1 MADYISS
8 YTGAE
13 VDSAVGKAI
22 NLPDVNS
29 ATQDYVLS
37 YDANAGIIWAEIPGE
52 LPYYNDDDD
61 GKVLTIDEY
70 GNLEW
75 STPSGGGSV
84 DGLPTLENAEP
95 GSVLGIVV
103 DGTGD
108 VSGEAHLEWVNIN
121 NTEGVPDYSGAS
133 EGDVLTYNGDSLSWN
148 SIDIEGVPDYSSA
161 SEGDVLTYDGSNPV
175 WSPTPGINDLLPSYD
190 NAYADIKYLTPD
202 GTGGLDWTSPFP
214 SYSTSASDNV
224 DEGKALTVQPNGT
237 LNWTNPF
244 PVCSCDGE
252 RCILTSDCGTL
263 TWVPISEL
271 ISQ

>member
-1 MADYISS
+1 
-8 YTGAE
+8 
-13 VDSAVGKAI
+13 
-22 NLPDVNS
+22 
-29 ATQDYVLS
+29 
-37 YDANAGIIWAEIPGE
+37 
-52 LPYYNDDDD
+52 
-61 GKVLTIDEY
+61 
-70 GNLEW
+70 
-75 STPSGGGSV
+75 
-84 DGLPTLENAEP
+84 
-95 GSVLGIVV
+95 VV

-224 DEGKALTVQPNGT
+224 DEGKALTV
-237 LNWTNPF
+237 
-244 PVCSCDGE
+244 
-252 RCILTSDCGTL
+252 
-263 TWVPISEL
+263 
-271 ISQ
+271 